1 MISGKQVLNHMD
13 NINSRIQYV
22 KGMYR
27 YLGNGGAVDS
37 NIREIEDSVT
47 ALAEYV
53 WELSAYVDRIQTI
66 IATERTNRKEMM
78 TKEDN

>member
-1 MISGKQVLNHMD
+1 MLTGKQVLNHMD

-37 NIREIEDSVT
+37 NMREIEDSVT

-78 TKEDN
+78 TKENN

>member
-37 NIREIEDSVT
+37 NMREIEDSVT
-47 ALAEYV
+47 ALADHV
-53 WELSAYVDRIQTI
+53 AELSKYVDQIQSI

-78 TKEDN
+78 TKEDI

>member
-37 NIREIEDSVT
+37 NMREIEDSVT
-47 ALAEYV
+47 ALADHV
-53 WELSAYVDRIQTI
+53 AELSKYVDQIQSI
-66 IATERTNRKEMM
+66 IATERKNRKEMS
-78 TKEDN
+78 